1 MRRLDPSGQEL
12 PAIAFV
18 FGDVLGRPVKSVR
31 RDWERARAKAGLPHW
46 HLADLRHEAASRYEQ
61 AGVPVS
67 TVSKL
72 LGHTS
77 LTTTTTYLNTLRR
90 ELHRAVETREAAAGK
105 LASDLQDN
113 RSHVTPNEDRETPVK
128 PLN

>member
-1 MRRLDPSGQEL
+1 VRFCQVLGQEL

-18 FGDVLGRPVKSVR
+18 FGDALGRPIYSVR
-31 RDWERARAKAGLPHW
+31 RDWERARKQAGLPHW

-61 AGVPVS
+61 ADVPVS

-90 ELHRAVETREAAAGK
+90 ELHRAVETREASGK
-105 LASDLQDN
+105 VASEWQEH
-113 RSHVTPNEDRETPVK
+113 SPQETPPGDSATKPK

>member
-1 MRRLDPSGQEL
+1 
-12 PAIAFV
+12 V
-18 FGDVLGRPVKSVR
+18 FGDALGRPITSVR
-31 RDWERARAKAGLPHW
+31 RDWERTRTHAGLPHW
-46 HLADLRHEAASRYEQ
+46 HLADLRHETASRYEQ

-90 ELHRAVETREAAAGK
+90 ELHRAVETRDAASGK
-105 LASDLQDN
+105 LASDLQENATHDSTN
-113 RSHVTPNEDRETPVK
+113 ANPPTSDES
-128 PLN
+128 LN